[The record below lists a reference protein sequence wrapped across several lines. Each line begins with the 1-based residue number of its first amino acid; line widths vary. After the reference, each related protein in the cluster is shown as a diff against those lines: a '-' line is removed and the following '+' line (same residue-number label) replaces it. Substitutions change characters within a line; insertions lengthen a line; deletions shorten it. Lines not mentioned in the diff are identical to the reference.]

1 MTFKQFPKQIH
12 VGSMVE
18 LYGEQHEV
26 LTANKDVLFVRNSC
40 GGYNTLDMSLVMNA
54 FGKNLFKIVSAQ
66 REKGPYHRPLTP
78 DESERLDL
86 LSAYLLRLDQEPH
99 PNSLKTRQK
108 VIELISQHY
117 KKLTPSTLYN
127 YYKKWIDADRDMTVF
142 LPRHI
147 KRSSQF
153 IDEVLNLLE
162 EVTHDF
168 YLTKDRRSIRE
179 CYEIF
184 RQKVAQLGSE
194 PKCMSRSHFYEK
206 LNELDLYD
214 VVCARQGRE
223 AARKKF
229 NHTKEVIF
237 ADYPLQFIE
246 MDAVHITLG
255 IVDELTGEILGTL
268 IVYFAI
274 CRYSR
279 VVVGYQ
285 VGIKC
290 EKRGENSND
299 VQTLIRYSQAKKPQL
314 PHCDHQYFAH
324 GAWTTVL
331 CDAGS
336 AFTSNFTASVIAA
349 TGGTRITTQ
358 TGTPKKKP
366 FIERFNRTFREQL
379 AAKIPGY
386 MPKRMSGIE
395 SDSDWQSQACVTLP
409 QVRAII
415 EKWLCDSYHVS
426 SHSGLD
432 NQTPMEVW
440 FEYFH
445 SRRLDGPV
453 PVDPANMPLVGTPF
467 TPTIQSRNGI
477 QRENLFYNS
486 NELQEL
492 WRRLATEGGKNPKV
506 RALYSEDISDIFVLT
521 SNNGSDGITVPCTD
535 KSIKRGTTLTEHKAS
550 KKQKRRPPVKK
561 ILTGDESVFSEPKKA
576 AQAKRIQEAKS
587 KPKTKPLART
597 ISTAETPES
606 MERQMDTASARY
618 QRTVDAADK
627 DKKTESPD
635 DDYEIDV
642 DSLPT
647 LGEF

>member
-1 MTFKQFPKQIH
+1 MMFKQFPKVIP

-18 LYGEQHEV
+18 LYGERHEV
-26 LTANKDVLFVRNSC
+26 LTANNDVLFARNSC
-40 GGYNTLDMSLVMNA
+40 GGYDTFEMSYIMSA
-54 FGKNLFKIVSAQ
+54 FSKNGFRIVSPQ
-66 REKGPYHRPLTP
+66 REKDKYHRPLTQE
-78 DESERLDL
+78 ESEQLDL
-86 LSAYLLRLDQEPH
+86 LGAYLLRLDQEPH

-127 YYKKWIDADRDMTVF
+127 YYKKWIDADRDITVF
-142 LPRHI
+142 LPRHT

-153 IDEVLNLLE
+153 SDEVLNILE
-162 EVTHDF
+162 EVIHDF
-168 YLTKDRRSIRE
+168 YLTKERRSILE
-179 CYEIF
+179 CHEIF
-184 RQKVAQLGSE
+184 KQKVLPLGVKH
-194 PKCMSRSHFYEK
+194 KCMSRSHFYDK
-206 LNELDLYD
+206 VGELDDYE
-214 VVCARQGRE
+214 VVCAREGRE

-229 NHTKEVIF
+229 NHTKEVIS
-237 ADYPLQFIE
+237 ADYPLQFVE
-246 MDAVHITLG
+246 MDAVHLTLG

-285 VGIKC
+285 VGIKG

-299 VQTLIRYSQAKKPQL
+299 VQTLIRYSQSQKPQL

-331 CDAGS
+331 CDAGT

-379 AAKIPGY
+379 ASKIPGY
-386 MPKRMSGIE
+386 LPKRMSGIE

-409 QVRAII
+409 QVRRII

-440 FEYFH
+440 FEYYQ

-453 PVDPANMPLVGTPF
+453 PVDPANMLVVGTPF

-477 QRENLFYNS
+477 QRQNLFYNS

-492 WRRLATEGGKNPKV
+492 WRRLAKEGGKNPKV
-506 RALYSEDISDIFVLT
+506 HALYSEDISEIY
-521 SNNGSDGITVPCTD
+521 ITPSKHCLGFSVPCTD
-535 KSIKRGTTLTEHKAS
+535 KSIRRGTTFIEHQAR
-550 KKQKRRPPVKK
+550 KKQKRRPLVKK
-561 ILTGDESVFSEPKKA
+561 ILTGDESVFTEPKKA
-576 AQAKRIQEAKS
+576 AKAKAIQEAKS
-587 KPKTKPLART
+587 KPQGKTLART

-606 MERQMDTASARY
+606 LDHQMGVGSFRY
-618 QRTVDAADK
+618 QKSVDVTDK
-627 DKKTESPD
+627 NKKTERPD
-635 DDYEIDV
+635 DDYEIDL